1 MISPRDR
8 KIPAAAI
15 AALCWLGLARTLL
28 AADPG
33 AAPNVVY
40 TASGVFASPPIS
52 GADLLHLSGQPFNL
66 TMVANEAAVPR
77 KYGADWATFGGL
89 HLTAT
94 IYSAELPPSI
104 LPPGFTKLSIHGAS
118 ITLKSGGSGEDGFE
132 LGFRDDIIT
141 VAAKAILPQGTLLNA
156 LIRPFASPVLLTP
169 DTATATY
176 SDSAGTFTTLGIT
189 GILNATIA
197 K

>member
-1 MISPRDR
+1 
-8 KIPAAAI
+8 
-15 AALCWLGLARTLL
+15 
-28 AADPG
+28 
-33 AAPNVVY
+33 
-40 TASGVFASPPIS
+40 VFASPPIN
-52 GADLLHLSGQPFNL
+52 GADLLHLSGQPFSVTIL
-66 TMVANEAAVPR
+66 ASEAAVPR

-94 IYSAELPPSI
+94 IYSAKLPPSI

-118 ITLKSGGSGEDGFE
+118 ITLKSGDPGDDAFE

-141 VAAKAILPQGTLLNA
+141 VAAKALLPHGTLLNA
-156 LIRPFASPVLLTP
+156 LIRPFTSPVLLTP

-176 SDSAGTFTTLGIT
+176 SDSAATFTTLGIT
-189 GILNATIA
+189 GILNATMA